1 MGSAKK
7 GAKLEIPPQLLA
19 KRYSFPLSSGGC
31 LANVIVVPP
40 RKRNC
45 QRYDRKEEED
55 DRKRLSRFSLLA
67 QGPSCTH
74 CQVPGTQLG
83 CTGMEVLRRA
93 RGLTRNMDV
102 QKGVGQ
108 VLDMA
113 ASPRQPATAGAPSM
127 SVQTSPAV
135 NNSNP
140 LQQQD
145 PEKERLRYAVELLR
159 AENDRLRAKLSQI
172 AALATP

>member
-55 DRKRLSRFSLLA
+55 DRKRLSRFSLLLSDHLARTVRSQGLNLVA
-67 QGPSCTH
+67 QEWRYCG
-74 CQVPGTQLG
+74 
-83 CTGMEVLRRA
+83 E
-93 RGLTRNMDV
+93 
-102 QKGVGQ
+102 
-108 VLDMA
+108 
-113 ASPRQPATAGAPSM
+113 
-127 SVQTSPAV
+127 
-135 NNSNP
+135 
-140 LQQQD
+140 
-145 PEKERLRYAVELLR
+145 PEG
-159 AENDRLRAKLSQI
+159 
-172 AALATP
+172 

>member
-1 MGSAKK
+1 
-7 GAKLEIPPQLLA
+7 
-19 KRYSFPLSSGGC
+19 
-31 LANVIVVPP
+31 
-40 RKRNC
+40 
-45 QRYDRKEEED
+45 
-55 DRKRLSRFSLLA
+55 
-67 QGPSCTH
+67 
-74 CQVPGTQLG
+74 
-83 CTGMEVLRRA
+83 
-93 RGLTRNMDV
+93 MDA

-113 ASPRQPATAGAPSM
+113 AGSATAGAPSV
-127 SVQTSPAV
+127 SVQPTTSPTI
-135 NNSNP
+135 NNPNP

>member
-1 MGSAKK
+1 
-7 GAKLEIPPQLLA
+7 
-19 KRYSFPLSSGGC
+19 
-31 LANVIVVPP
+31 
-40 RKRNC
+40 
-45 QRYDRKEEED
+45 
-55 DRKRLSRFSLLA
+55 
-67 QGPSCTH
+67 
-74 CQVPGTQLG
+74 
-83 CTGMEVLRRA
+83 
-93 RGLTRNMDV
+93 MDA

-113 ASPRQPATAGAPSM
+113 AGSPQPATAGAPSV
-127 SVQTSPAV
+127 SVQPTTSPTI
-135 NNSNP
+135 NNPNP

>member
-1 MGSAKK
+1 
-7 GAKLEIPPQLLA
+7 
-19 KRYSFPLSSGGC
+19 
-31 LANVIVVPP
+31 
-40 RKRNC
+40 
-45 QRYDRKEEED
+45 
-55 DRKRLSRFSLLA
+55 
-67 QGPSCTH
+67 
-74 CQVPGTQLG
+74 
-83 CTGMEVLRRA
+83 MEVLRRA

-113 ASPRQPATAGAPSM
+113 PPPQPATGAPSA
-127 SVQTSPAV
+127 QTSPAR
-135 NNSNP
+135 NNTNP

>member
-1 MGSAKK
+1 
-7 GAKLEIPPQLLA
+7 
-19 KRYSFPLSSGGC
+19 
-31 LANVIVVPP
+31 
-40 RKRNC
+40 
-45 QRYDRKEEED
+45 
-55 DRKRLSRFSLLA
+55 
-67 QGPSCTH
+67 
-74 CQVPGTQLG
+74 
-83 CTGMEVLRRA
+83 MEVLRRA
-93 RGLTRNMDV
+93 RGLTRNMEV

-113 ASPRQPATAGAPSM
+113 AASPGQPATPSG